1 MKIYF
6 SASISSMDSKA
17 KANYVLIVKTLEDF
31 GHNVIADHVL
41 MRSDNGYDGQEEN
54 ESLSMQRKLTKW
66 KKQADLVVV
75 EVSKKSFGVGQ
86 EIAQAV
92 ASNKPVI
99 ALYNCQKEPHILTDS
114 GTDLILLIKYDEQN
128 IKNVLQQAL
137 DYSSEQQDI
146 RFNFFISP
154 SLIQYLDW
162 VSKTKRVPRSV
173 YLRNLIEE
181 DMNNNE
187 EYNS

>member
-1 MKIYF
+1 MTP
-6 SASISSMDSKA
+6 KA
-17 KANYVLIVKTLEDF
+17 KDNCKLIVSTLEDF
-31 GHNVIADHVL
+31 GHSVIADHVL
-41 MRSDNGYDGQEEN
+41 NRGSDSYDGQDEK

-75 EVSKKSFGVGQ
+75 EVSNKSFGVGQ
-86 EIAQAV
+86 EIAQAI

-99 ALYNCQKEPHILTDS
+99 ALYNSDKEPHILKDS
-114 GTDLILLIKYDEQN
+114 GTDLILLIKYDDKN
-128 IKNVLQQAL
+128 IKKVLQQAL

-162 VSKTKRVPRSV
+162 VSKTKRIPRSV
-173 YLRNLIEE
+173 YLRNLIEA
-181 DMNNNE
+181 DMKNND